1 MRILVLLFLIFGISE
16 AEINRGMRLVM
27 EKEPKIAFL
36 VANSQY
42 RQSQFFRDLKNP
54 KNDVQAIAK
63 KLKKLGFRVMTG
75 YNLSDIALQKKLKR
89 FYSFLKRAENGV
101 GLFYY
106 AGHGIEVGGVN
117 YLIPSDINVEE
128 AEYVPYRAT
137 PLNPI
142 IEKMEK
148 TGKRLNIAVLD
159 ACRENPFES
168 RGGIHKGGLASF
180 SASGTFIAYSAESG
194 KMASDGKGKFSP
206 FAKAFLKHIEKPQK
220 IEEFFKDVRR
230 DVRVE
235 THKNQTPA
243 TYNLIDGDFYFVLP
257 KNSRET
263 SYFPQKVSNYSK
275 PKKHRLYI
283 STTPNN
289 ARVRIMNINPKYR
302 DGIDLGTDKA
312 LVEVTKSGY
321 RKYLKWHRNLKD
333 NAVLDI
339 RLERKKHYDNNNW
352 HLAINKWSDRFDLG
366 LPRSKEELKK
376 VRGIFSSGR
385 GYEKGYAKRHP
396 NKDIS
401 YYYFANIVW
410 NRITYIPKEI
420 GNMTNLKELDLHCH
434 QIKEIPKEIGNL
446 TKLTY
451 FEIYD
456 GGQIEKI
463 PSSIGNLTN
472 LTKLHL
478 RLNQIKEIPPSI
490 GNLTN
495 LITLNLG
502 YNQIKEIPSSIGYFT
517 NLTYLSLN
525 NNQIKEIPS
534 SIGYFTNLTY
544 LGLYDNPIKEIPTS
558 IGNLINLKALLLT
571 KNQIKEIPISLNRLT
586 KLRNFFNG
594 SSWIDSRKPSETPL
608 QFLHRALELK

>member
-36 VANSQY
+36 VANSKY
-42 RQSQFFRDLKNP
+42 RQSEFFRDLKNP

-230 DVRVE
+230 DVRIE

-257 KNSRET
+257 KKGDDI
-263 SYFPQKVSNYSK
+263 SYFPQKVSNYSESQ
-275 PKKHRLYI
+275 KHRLYI
-283 STTPNN
+283 SITPNN

-321 RKYLKWHRNLKD
+321 RKYLKWHRNLED
-333 NAVLDI
+333 NTILDI
-339 RLERKKHYDNNNW
+339 ELERKKVVRVEKPKNSYSSKSWRDDKTGLIWQKNISLARRNWKEAISYCKDLVYDGNSDWRLPTIWELKTLLTINSFDSRNSDLGKVYIKYPLVKSLKEIKYNWFWSIKNTDSIKMDFNTGLDNNS
-352 HLAINKWSDRFDLG
+352 HQNKY
-366 LPRSKEELKK
+366 EY
-376 VRGIFSSGR
+376 VRCVR
-385 GYEKGYAKRHP
+385 
-396 NKDIS
+396 
-401 YYYFANIVW
+401 
-410 NRITYIPKEI
+410 
-420 GNMTNLKELDLHCH
+420 
-434 QIKEIPKEIGNL
+434 
-446 TKLTY
+446 
-451 FEIYD
+451 
-456 GGQIEKI
+456 
-463 PSSIGNLTN
+463 
-472 LTKLHL
+472 
-478 RLNQIKEIPPSI
+478 
-490 GNLTN
+490 
-495 LITLNLG
+495 
-502 YNQIKEIPSSIGYFT
+502 
-517 NLTYLSLN
+517 
-525 NNQIKEIPS
+525 
-534 SIGYFTNLTY
+534 
-544 LGLYDNPIKEIPTS
+544 
-558 IGNLINLKALLLT
+558 
-571 KNQIKEIPISLNRLT
+571 
-586 KLRNFFNG
+586 
-594 SSWIDSRKPSETPL
+594 
-608 QFLHRALELK
+608 